1 MTSELAIEFARKIRA
16 REQAVGYWAV
26 LDAPVATERIGR
38 LGYDYVAL
46 DAQHGLLGY
55 SGVLNGLMAID
66 AGHTAVGMVRVEAN
80 NLTAIGKALD
90 AGAVG
95 VIVPLVNTAADAAA
109 AVAAAKYPPMGG
121 RSYGP
126 MRSALRIG
134 PVPADANAATLVFAM
149 IETPDGLANVKEICA
164 TPGLDGIYVGPR
176 TWPSPSAAPSRATPR
191 SRPSSTRRWRPSPT
205 RPPRQ
210 GSPPASTPPAGEIA
224 AQRLRQ
230 GYTFTTVASDLT
242 HLELAAKAHLAAGQ
256 GRRADACRPPTPAT
270 APSRPTAP

>member
-1 MTSELAIEFARKIRA
+1 MTSELALEFARKIRA

-66 AGHTAVGMVRVEAN
+66 AGHTAVGMVRVEDN

-95 VIVPLVNTAADAAA
+95 VIVPLVNTAEDAAA
-109 AVAAAKYPPMGG
+109 AVADAKYPPMGG

-149 IETPDGLANVKEICA
+149 IETPDGLKNVKEICA
-164 TPGLDGIYVGPR
+164 TPGLDGIYVGPSDLAIAVGGAF
-176 TWPSPSAAPSRATPR
+176 PGDPAIEAEFYAALEAIAEAAASAGVAAGIHT
-191 SRPSSTRRWRPSPT
+191 
-205 RPPRQ
+205 
-210 GSPPASTPPAGEIA
+210 ASGDIA

-242 HLELAAKAHLAAGQ
+242 HLELAAKAHLAA
-256 GRRADACRPPTPAT
+256 AT
-270 APSRPTAP
+270 AKD